1 LEIVVLNGARTRD
14 AKVDKTAQTLTDTIN
29 TFGHVSLYRLRDIE
43 VKDCLGC
50 FGCWVKTPGECVIED
65 GAQEIINK
73 LPLTDLSVYV
83 SPVVFGGYSY
93 DLKKVLD
100 RQICGILPF
109 FHKVNGELH
118 HPQRYDK
125 IGKLAAIG
133 VLPKPDPQAQE
144 IFSKLLYRNSLNK
157 QASRHATAF
166 VYEKDTQKQV
176 EEKIS
181 QLLAE
186 LEVKA

>member
-1 LEIVVLNGARTRD
+1 VLNGARKQD
-14 AKVDKTAQTLTDTIN
+14 DKVDQTAQTLTDTL
-29 TFGHVSLYRLRDIE
+29 TPFGHVSLYRLRDIE
-43 VKDCLGC
+43 VGDCLGC
-50 FGCWVKTPGECVIED
+50 FGCWTKNPGKCVIND
-65 GAQEIINK
+65 DAQEIINK

-93 DLKKVLD
+93 ELKKILD

-109 FHKVNGELH
+109 FHKVKGELH

-133 VLPKPDPQAQE
+133 VLPKPDPQAEE
-144 IFSKLLYRNSLNK
+144 IFRTLLYRNSLNK

-166 VYEKDTQKQV
+166 IYYKDT
-176 EEKIS
+176 EEQGEGKIS
-181 QLLAE
+181 QLLAS
-186 LEVKA
+186 LEIKV